1 MLVIKDIDT
10 QKGTVIV
17 ADEAKSTFTTY
28 PLSCFR
34 FSPSVGDVVK
44 VYTSSTSSD
53 VFVEKEGN
61 TIDSTFEEEKQTG
74 TRQINKWV
82 YLLLALV
89 FGIFGFQYFY
99 AGDIA
104 RGRKY
109 ILMTVLLGW
118 TGIIPIALYI
128 CSVIDGCAVAGKPVD
143 AHGFLL

>member
-53 VFVEKEGN
+53 VFVEKRGIPLIPLLKKRN
-61 TIDSTFEEEKQTG
+61 KQEQG
-74 TRQINKWV
+74 RLING
-82 YLLLALV
+82 YIFCLLLCLV
-89 FGIFGFQYFY
+89 FSVFSISMPVILQEAENIF
-99 AGDIA
+99 
-104 RGRKY
+104 
-109 ILMTVLLGW
+109 
-118 TGIIPIALYI
+118 
-128 CSVIDGCAVAGKPVD
+128 
-143 AHGFLL
+143 

>member
-17 ADEAKSTFTTY
+17 ADEAKSTFTVY

-61 TIDSTFEEEKQTG
+61 TEIVEKVS
-74 TRQINKWV
+74 INK
-82 YLLLALV
+82 
-89 FGIFGFQYFY
+89 
-99 AGDIA
+99 
-104 RGRKY
+104 RE
-109 ILMTVLLGW
+109 LM
-118 TGIIPIALYI
+118 
-128 CSVIDGCAVAGKPVD
+128 
-143 AHGFLL
+143 